1 MTPTKFEGQNVVYA
15 ESQPEYLP
23 LPAMQ
28 LQDEGGTVITCWE
41 LSDEELAEVVKNKK
55 VYLSI
60 MTFKQ
65 PLQPVSLQTSLAG
78 FFELKE
84 GEER

>member
-15 ESQPEYLP
+15 ENQPEYLP

-41 LSDEELAEVVKNKK
+41 LSDDELKEVVKNKK
-55 VYLSI
+55 VYLSM
-60 MTFKQ
+60 MTFRN

-84 GEER
+84 GEEG